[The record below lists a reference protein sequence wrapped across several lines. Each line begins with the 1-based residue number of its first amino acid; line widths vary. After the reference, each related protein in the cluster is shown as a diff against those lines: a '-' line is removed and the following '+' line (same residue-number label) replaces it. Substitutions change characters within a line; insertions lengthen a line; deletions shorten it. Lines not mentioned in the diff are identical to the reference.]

1 MFLYVPRTYG
11 MMSIL
16 SASICMCKVEYNRNS
31 IMILYI
37 IANEVILELT
47 LCKQKTINTYE
58 LSSFMILLTVLM
70 PTWIDMTFHLM

>member
-1 MFLYVPRTYG
+1 
-11 MMSIL
+11 
-16 SASICMCKVEYNRNS
+16 
-31 IMILYI
+31 LYI